1 MKRPY
6 LQAGAPI
13 VAPTIGG
20 GKAACLCAAVLMLG
34 LTACDADPA
43 GNDSTNVS
51 QSNAALAADA
61 RTTRPPA
68 KAEATP
74 AALVLAGDGLQIA
87 GPDGA
92 ASHLTF
98 DVPKAEALQALSK
111 ALGGAP
117 SDSGANEECGGGSQD
132 YAEWKGEIVAWFA
145 EDRFV
150 GWESKGKLKTAD
162 GLGIGSRRSSMP
174 QFQVE
179 KSSLGVEF
187 SGSTGLYGLLESTTP
202 EARVTA
208 LWAGSTCIFR

>member
-6 LQAGAPI
+6 LQAGRPI
-13 VAPTIGG
+13 VAPTRG
-20 GKAACLCAAVLMLG
+20 GKAACLFAAVLMLG
-34 LTACDADPA
+34 LAACDADPA
-43 GNDSTNVS
+43 SNDSINHS
-51 QSNAALAADA
+51 QSNAAVPADA
-61 RTTRPPA
+61 RTTKPPA
-68 KAEATP
+68 KPEAASAP
-74 AALVLAGDGLQIA
+74 LVLAGNGLQIG

-92 ASHLTF
+92 ASYLAF
-98 DVPKAEALQALSK
+98 DVPKADALQALTR
-111 ALGGAP
+111 ALGRPPGK
-117 SDSGANEECGGGSQD
+117 SGANEECGGGSQD
-132 YAEWKGEIVAWFA
+132 FAEWEGDIIAWFA

-150 GWESKGKLKTAD
+150 GWESKGERKTAD

-208 LWAGSTCIFR
+208 LWAGATCIFR